1 LYKHQ
6 PNGCKNKQQT
16 STRPKPS
23 NKDSLMKKLLWLIPV
38 SLITL
43 LVVVYLLANSIIK
56 TVLTSELE
64 QVTGAEVNID
74 SVSLRLMPVSVNL
87 SGVQLTDPA
96 KPEFNSISFS
106 NAYARVDP
114 WPALKGYYVVEEL
127 EVSELTYGS
136 KRERRG
142 EVYRVP
148 PANDNALDL
157 ASLLQVEIPTA
168 DAILARANLQTLQ
181 QGAALKKLAEQQK
194 QKFTELRQ
202 QLPTAEQ
209 LAEFQANVK
218 ALTESRISDA
228 SQLAAKTQQFNALQ
242 QQLRA
247 ERDKLRDLQQSLLQS
262 RDSLSSAVTALRSAA
277 DQDWQQLQQ
286 LANIQ
291 QGGLAPIFQILLG
304 DVWAREIQKL
314 EALYQLAKPYLQQ
327 DGEPAPAKPLDP
339 NQPYPDFWVKQARV
353 HLLLAGTESTIQM
366 QDITTQHQLINNV
379 ATRFSLDVA
388 GLPKLNTFKLNGDFA
403 ILEQMITNL
412 SWQLDG
418 MALENLTLGREQTAL
433 TLLAGLFSA
442 NGSLQLTDDQLKQ
455 QAKVLLKNA
464 NFDKTGNRYLDQL
477 VGLLNQQG
485 QIPLDVLAEGL
496 ISNPQVTI
504 RSSLDRMLGD
514 ALLGEAKQKIA
525 QLQTQL
531 RSELDSRLQQQLAG
545 QQEWLSLLQ
554 QQETDTKAIEAK
566 LEELLGAKMGN
577 LQDQLRNRLLD
588 RLGGG

>member
-1 LYKHQ
+1 
-6 PNGCKNKQQT
+6 
-16 STRPKPS
+16 
-23 NKDSLMKKLLWLIPV
+23 MKKLLWLIPV

-43 LVVVYLLANSIIK
+43 VVVAYLLANSIIK

-127 EVSELTYGS
+127 EISELAYGS
-136 KRERRG
+136 KRTKPG
-142 EVYRVP
+142 KVYRVP

-181 QGAALKKLAEQQK
+181 QGAALKQLAEQQK

-228 SQLAAKTQQFNALQ
+228 SELAAKTQQFNTLQ

-247 ERDKLRDLQQSLLQS
+247 ERDKLRELQQSLLQS

-514 ALLGEAKQKIA
+514 ALLGEARQKIA

-554 QQETDTKAIEAK
+554 QQETDSKAIEAK
-566 LEELLGAKMGN
+566 LEALLGAKMGN

>member
-1 LYKHQ
+1 
-6 PNGCKNKQQT
+6 
-16 STRPKPS
+16 
-23 NKDSLMKKLLWLIPV
+23 MV
-38 SLITL
+38 A
-43 LVVVYLLANSIIK
+43 YLLANSIIK

-74 SVSLRLMPVSVNL
+74 SVSLRLLPVSVNL

-106 NAYARVDP
+106 NAYARVAP

-127 EVSELTYGS
+127 EVSELAYGS
-136 KRERRG
+136 KRTKPG
-142 EVYRVP
+142 KVYRVP

-181 QGAALKKLAEQQK
+181 QGAALKQLAEQQQ

-209 LAEFQANVK
+209 LAEFQASVK
-218 ALTESRISDA
+218 ALTESKISDA
-228 SQLAAKTQQFNALQ
+228 SELAAKTQQFNALQ

-514 ALLGEAKQKIA
+514 ALLGEARQKIA

-531 RSELDSRLQQQLAG
+531 RSELDNRLQQQLAG

-554 QQETDTKAIEAK
+554 QQETESKAIEAK

-577 LQDQLRNRLLD
+577 LRINCVTVYWID
-588 RLGGG
+588 

>member
-1 LYKHQ
+1 
-6 PNGCKNKQQT
+6 
-16 STRPKPS
+16 
-23 NKDSLMKKLLWLIPV
+23 MKKLLWLIPV
-38 SLITL
+38 SLLTL
-43 LVVVYLLANSIIK
+43 LLIAWLLANTIIK
-56 TVLTSELE
+56 SVMISELE
-64 QVTGAEVNID
+64 EITGAEVNVD
-74 SVSLRLMPVSVNL
+74 SVSLRLMPVSLQIN
-87 SGVQLTDPA
+87 GVQLTDPA
-96 KPEFNSISFS
+96 KPEFNSLSFAK
-106 NAYARVDP
+106 AYAQVDP
-114 WPALKGYYVVEEL
+114 WPALKGYYIVEEL
-127 EVSELTYGS
+127 EVTELAYGS
-136 KRERRG
+136 KRQQPG
-142 EVYRVP
+142 EVYRAPVP
-148 PANDNALDL
+148 NENALDL

-181 QGAALKKLAEQQK
+181 QGEQLKQLAQTQQ

-202 QLPTAEQ
+202 QLPTAEK
-209 LAEFQANVK
+209 LEEFQASVK
-218 ALTESRISDA
+218 ALTENRITDA
-228 SQLAAKTQQFNALQ
+228 ADLAAKTQQLNTLQ
-242 QQLRA
+242 QQLRS
-247 ERDKLRDLQQSLLQS
+247 ERDKLRELQQSLQQS
-262 RDSLSSAVTALRSAA
+262 RDSLSEAVKSVRSAA

-291 QGGLAPIFQILLG
+291 DGGLAPIFQILLG
-304 DVWAREIQKL
+304 DLWAQEIQKL

-339 NQPYPDFWVKQARV
+339 NQPYPDFWVKQAKL
-353 HLLLAGTESTIQM
+353 HLLLAGTESTITM

-379 ATRFSLDVA
+379 ATRFNLDVA

-418 MALENLTLGREQTAL
+418 MALENLTLGREQNAL

-442 NGSLQLTDDQLKQ
+442 NGSLKLTDDQLKQ

-464 NFDKTGNRYLDQL
+464 NFDKTGNRYLDPL
-477 VGLLNQQG
+477 VTLLNQQS
-485 QIPLDVLAEGL
+485 QIPFDVLAEGL
-496 ISNPQVTI
+496 ISNPKVTI

-525 QLQTQL
+525 ALQTQL

-554 QQETDTKAIEAK
+554 QQEGESKALEAK

-577 LQDQLRNRLLD
+577 LQDQLKDRLLN

>member
-1 LYKHQ
+1 
-6 PNGCKNKQQT
+6 
-16 STRPKPS
+16 
-23 NKDSLMKKLLWLIPV
+23 MKKLLWLIPV

-43 LVVVYLLANSIIK
+43 VVVAYLLANSIIK

-74 SVSLRLMPVSVNL
+74 SVSLRLLPVSVNL

-127 EVSELTYGS
+127 EVSELAYGS
-136 KRERRG
+136 KRTKPG
-142 EVYRVP
+142 KVYRVP

-181 QGAALKKLAEQQK
+181 QGAALKQLAEQQQ

-209 LAEFQANVK
+209 LAEFQASVK
-218 ALTESRISDA
+218 ALTESKISDA
-228 SQLAAKTQQFNALQ
+228 SELAAKTQQFNALQ

-418 MALENLTLGREQTAL
+418 MALENLTLGRGQTAL

-514 ALLGEAKQKIA
+514 ALLGEARQKIA

-531 RSELDSRLQQQLAG
+531 RSELDSRLQQQLAD

-554 QQETDTKAIEAK
+554 QQETESKAIEAK
-566 LEELLGAKMGN
+566 LEALLGAKMGN

>member
-1 LYKHQ
+1 
-6 PNGCKNKQQT
+6 
-16 STRPKPS
+16 
-23 NKDSLMKKLLWLIPV
+23 MKKLLWLIPV

-43 LVVVYLLANSIIK
+43 VVVAYLLANSIIK

-74 SVSLRLMPVSVNL
+74 SVSLRLLPVSVNL

-127 EVSELTYGS
+127 EVSELAYGS
-136 KRERRG
+136 KRTKPG
-142 EVYRVP
+142 KVYRVP

-181 QGAALKKLAEQQK
+181 QGAALKQLAEQQQ

-209 LAEFQANVK
+209 LAEFQASVK
-218 ALTESRISDA
+218 ALTESKISDA
-228 SQLAAKTQQFNALQ
+228 SELAAKTQQFNALQ

-514 ALLGEAKQKIA
+514 ALLGEARQKIA

-554 QQETDTKAIEAK
+554 QQETESKAIEAK
-566 LEELLGAKMGN
+566 LEALLGAKMGN

>member
-1 LYKHQ
+1 
-6 PNGCKNKQQT
+6 
-16 STRPKPS
+16 
-23 NKDSLMKKLLWLIPV
+23 MKKLLWLIPV

-43 LVVVYLLANSIIK
+43 VVVAYLLANSIIK

-74 SVSLRLMPVSVNL
+74 SVSLRLLPVSVNL

-127 EVSELTYGS
+127 EVSELAYGS
-136 KRERRG
+136 KRTKPG
-142 EVYRVP
+142 KVYRVP

-181 QGAALKKLAEQQK
+181 QGAALKQLAEQQQ

-228 SQLAAKTQQFNALQ
+228 SELAAKTQQFNALQ

-514 ALLGEAKQKIA
+514 ALLGEARQKIA

-554 QQETDTKAIEAK
+554 QQETESKAIEAK
-566 LEELLGAKMGN
+566 LEALLGAKMGN

>member
-1 LYKHQ
+1 
-6 PNGCKNKQQT
+6 
-16 STRPKPS
+16 
-23 NKDSLMKKLLWLIPV
+23 MKKLLWLIPV
-38 SLITL
+38 SLLT
-43 LVVVYLLANSIIK
+43 LVVVAYLQANSIIK

-127 EVSELTYGS
+127 EVSELAYGS
-136 KRERRG
+136 KRDKPG

-168 DAILARANLQTLQ
+168 NAILARANLQTLQ
-181 QGAALKKLAEQQK
+181 QGAALKQLAEQQK

-228 SQLAAKTQQFNALQ
+228 SELAAKTQQFNALQ

-514 ALLGEAKQKIA
+514 ALLGEARQKIA

-554 QQETDTKAIEAK
+554 QQETESKAIEAK
-566 LEELLGAKMGN
+566 LEALLGAKMGN

>member
-1 LYKHQ
+1 
-6 PNGCKNKQQT
+6 
-16 STRPKPS
+16 
-23 NKDSLMKKLLWLIPV
+23 MV
-38 SLITL
+38 A
-43 LVVVYLLANSIIK
+43 YLLANSIIK

-74 SVSLRLMPVSVNL
+74 SVSLRLLPVSVNL

-127 EVSELTYGS
+127 EVSELAYGS
-136 KRERRG
+136 KRTKPG
-142 EVYRVP
+142 KVYRVP

-181 QGAALKKLAEQQK
+181 QGAALKQLAEQQQ

-209 LAEFQANVK
+209 LAEFQASVK
-218 ALTESRISDA
+218 ALTESKISDA
-228 SQLAAKTQQFNALQ
+228 SELAAKTQQFNALQ

-262 RDSLSSAVTALRSAA
+262 RDSLSSAVAALRSAA

-514 ALLGEAKQKIA
+514 ALLGEARQKIA

-531 RSELDSRLQQQLAG
+531 RSELDSRLQQQLGG

-554 QQETDTKAIEAK
+554 QQETESKAIEAK
-566 LEELLGAKMGN
+566 LEALLGAKMGN

>member
-1 LYKHQ
+1 
-6 PNGCKNKQQT
+6 
-16 STRPKPS
+16 
-23 NKDSLMKKLLWLIPV
+23 MKKLLWLIPV

-43 LVVVYLLANSIIK
+43 VVVAYLLANSIIK

-127 EVSELTYGS
+127 EVSELAYGS
-136 KRERRG
+136 KRDKPG

-168 DAILARANLQTLQ
+168 NAILARANLQTLQ
-181 QGAALKKLAEQQK
+181 QGAALKQLAEQQK

-228 SQLAAKTQQFNALQ
+228 SELAAKTQQFNALQ

-403 ILEQMITNL
+403 ILEQMVTNL

-514 ALLGEAKQKIA
+514 ALLGEARQKIA

-554 QQETDTKAIEAK
+554 QQETESKAIEAK
-566 LEELLGAKMGN
+566 LEALLGAKMGN

>member
-1 LYKHQ
+1 
-6 PNGCKNKQQT
+6 
-16 STRPKPS
+16 
-23 NKDSLMKKLLWLIPV
+23 MKKLLWLIPV
-38 SLITL
+38 SLVTL
-43 LVVVYLLANSIIK
+43 LVVAYLLANSIIK

-127 EVSELTYGS
+127 EISELAYGS
-136 KRERRG
+136 KRTKPG
-142 EVYRVP
+142 KVYRVP

-181 QGAALKKLAEQQK
+181 QGAALKQLAEQQK

-228 SQLAAKTQQFNALQ
+228 SELAAKTQQFNALQ

-353 HLLLAGTESTIQM
+353 HLLLAGTESTIHM

-442 NGSLQLTDDQLKQ
+442 NGSLQLTNDQLKQ

-531 RSELDSRLQQQLAG
+531 RTELDNRLAQQLG
-545 QQEWLSLLQ
+545 PQQEWLNLLQ
-554 QQETDTKAIEAK
+554 QQETDSKAMEAK
-566 LEELLGAKMGN
+566 LEELLNAKMGS

>member
-1 LYKHQ
+1 
-6 PNGCKNKQQT
+6 
-16 STRPKPS
+16 
-23 NKDSLMKKLLWLIPV
+23 MKKLLWLIPV
-38 SLITL
+38 SLLT
-43 LVVVYLLANSIIK
+43 LVVVAYLLANSIIK

-96 KPEFNSISFS
+96 KPDFNSISFAK
-106 NAYARVDP
+106 AYARVDP
-114 WPALKGYYVVEEL
+114 WPALKGYYIVEEL
-127 EVSELTYGS
+127 EVLELAYGS
-136 KRERRG
+136 KRDKPG

-181 QGAALKKLAEQQK
+181 QGAALKQLAEQQK

-209 LAEFQANVK
+209 LAELQASVK
-218 ALTESRISDA
+218 ALTESKISDA
-228 SQLAAKTQQFNALQ
+228 SELAAKTQQFNTLQ
-242 QQLRA
+242 QQLRS
-247 ERDKLRDLQQSLLQS
+247 ERDKLRNLQQSLVQS
-262 RDSLSSAVTALRSAA
+262 RDSLNDSVAALRTAA

-304 DVWAREIQKL
+304 DIWAREIQKL

-339 NQPYPDFWVKQARV
+339 NQPYPDFWVKQAKV

-442 NGSLQLTDDQLKQ
+442 NGSLQITDDQLKQ

-464 NFDKTGNRYLDQL
+464 NFDKTGNRHLDQL

-485 QIPLDVLAEGL
+485 QIPLEVLAEGL

-504 RSSLDRMLGD
+504 RSSLDQMLGD

-531 RSELDSRLQQQLAG
+531 RSELDSHLQRQLTG

-566 LEELLGAKMGN
+566 LEALLGTKMGN
-577 LQDQLRNRLLD
+577 LQDQLRSRLLD
-588 RLGGG
+588 RQGGG

>member
-1 LYKHQ
+1 
-6 PNGCKNKQQT
+6 
-16 STRPKPS
+16 
-23 NKDSLMKKLLWLIPV
+23 MKKLLWLIPV
-38 SLITL
+38 SLLT
-43 LVVVYLLANSIIK
+43 LVVVAYLLANSIIK

-127 EVSELTYGS
+127 EISELAYGS
-136 KRERRG
+136 KRTKPG
-142 EVYRVP
+142 KVYRVP

-181 QGAALKKLAEQQK
+181 QGAALKQLAEQQK

-228 SQLAAKTQQFNALQ
+228 SELAAKTQQFNALQ

-514 ALLGEAKQKIA
+514 ALLGEARQKIA

-554 QQETDTKAIEAK
+554 QQETESKAIEAK
-566 LEELLGAKMGN
+566 LEALLGAKMGN

>member
-1 LYKHQ
+1 
-6 PNGCKNKQQT
+6 
-16 STRPKPS
+16 
-23 NKDSLMKKLLWLIPV
+23 MKKLLWLIPV
-38 SLITL
+38 SLLT
-43 LVVVYLLANSIIK
+43 LVVVAYLLANSIIK

-127 EVSELTYGS
+127 EVSELAYGS
-136 KRERRG
+136 KRTKPG
-142 EVYRVP
+142 KVYRVP

-181 QGAALKKLAEQQK
+181 QGAALKQLAEQQK

-228 SQLAAKTQQFNALQ
+228 SELAAKTQQFNALQ

-514 ALLGEAKQKIA
+514 ALLGEARQKIA

-554 QQETDTKAIEAK
+554 QQETDSKAIEAK
-566 LEELLGAKMGN
+566 LEALLGAKMGN